1 MLKVKKHILWLKLTG
16 YSYQP
21 LSYQLISIN
30 HPVLDRRADNNEHC
44 QWRRADNNEHCQ
56 WKIHIRS
63 EDLPSSRTVL
73 STITY
78 SSVEKGIWSLLNN
91 WGKVDEE

>member
-44 QWRRADNNEHCQ
+44 QW
-56 WKIHIRS
+56 KIHIRS
-63 EDLPSSRTVL
+63 EDL
-73 STITY
+73 
-78 SSVEKGIWSLLNN
+78 SVEQFYQPLSIQ
-91 WGKVDEE
+91 V